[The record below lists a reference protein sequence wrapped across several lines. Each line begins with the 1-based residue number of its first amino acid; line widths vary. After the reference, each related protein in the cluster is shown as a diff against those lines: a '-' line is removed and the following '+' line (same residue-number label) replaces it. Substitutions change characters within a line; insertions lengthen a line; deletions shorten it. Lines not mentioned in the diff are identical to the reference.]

1 MLDQKIN
8 EQLGLLQNELR
19 RLKTATD
26 YIDGAKE
33 NSVSIIAELEKV
45 QQNYAVYTD
54 KIFNLYKQYVADLK
68 QNTEI
73 QINDGVLKFETTG
86 NKIDAA
92 NKEKLVETKRL
103 LEQYK
108 KIVEATDSL
117 VKTLE
122 SVDFPARLSSVD
134 TNIKAV
140 NSALNEA
147 KQSIEKK
154 AADNQNLIIQ
164 RLELQDKKAIDNQNL
179 ITQRLELQDKKAID
193 NQNLIIQRLELQ
205 DKKAIDNQNLITQR
219 LNFQDKEAIDNQNLI
234 IQRLELQDKEIKL
247 LKTILFV
254 VCGLIAAGTMLIF
267 FKP

>member
-1 MLDQKIN
+1 MLDQEIN
-8 EQLGLLQNELR
+8 EQLGHLQNELK
-19 RLKTATD
+19 RLKTVTD

-33 NSVSIIAELEKV
+33 NSISIITELEKV

-54 KIFNLYKQYVADLK
+54 KIFNLYKQYVTALK

-86 NKIDAA
+86 NKIDTT

-108 KIVEATDSL
+108 TVVEATDCL

-122 SVDFPARLSSVD
+122 SVDFPTRLSTID

-140 NSALNEA
+140 NSGLNEA
-147 KQSIEKK
+147 KQSLEKN
-154 AADNQNLIIQ
+154 ATANLTAIIQ
-164 RLELQDKKAIDNQNL
+164 RLD
-179 ITQRLELQDKKAID
+179 
-193 NQNLIIQRLELQ
+193 
-205 DKKAIDNQNLITQR
+205 
-219 LNFQDKEAIDNQNLI
+219 
-234 IQRLELQDKEIKL
+234 LQDKEIKS

-254 VCGLIAAGTMLIF
+254 ICGLIVIGIIAIF
-267 FKP
+267 ILK

>member
-1 MLDQKIN
+1 MLDQQIN
-8 EQLGLLQNELR
+8 EQLGLLQKELTK
-19 RLKTATD
+19 LKTVTD

-33 NSVSIIAELEKV
+33 NSISIIVELEKV

-54 KIFNLYKQYVADLK
+54 KIFNLYKQYVTDLK

-86 NKIDAA
+86 NKIDTT

-108 KIVEATDSL
+108 KIVEATDNL

-122 SVDFPARLSSVD
+122 SVDFPTRLSTID

-147 KQSIEKK
+147 KQSIEKN
-154 AADNQNLIIQ
+154 ATDNQTIIIK
-164 RLELQDKKAIDNQNL
+164 RID
-179 ITQRLELQDKKAID
+179 I
-193 NQNLIIQRLELQ
+193 
-205 DKKAIDNQNLITQR
+205 
-219 LNFQDKEAIDNQNLI
+219 
-234 IQRLELQDKEIKL
+234 QDKEIKT

-254 VCGLIAAGTMLIF
+254 ICGLVIIGTVATILVL
-267 FKP
+267 K

>member
-1 MLDQKIN
+1 MLDQEIN
-8 EQLGLLQNELR
+8 EQLGHLQNELK
-19 RLKTATD
+19 RLKTVTD

-33 NSVSIIAELEKV
+33 NSISIITELEKV

-54 KIFNLYKQYVADLK
+54 KIFNLYKQYVTDLK

-86 NKIDAA
+86 NKIDTT

-122 SVDFPARLSSVD
+122 SVDFPTRLSSID

-147 KQSIEKK
+147 KLSIEKN
-154 AADNQNLIIQ
+154 ATANQTAIIQ
-164 RLELQDKKAIDNQNL
+164 RLD
-179 ITQRLELQDKKAID
+179 
-193 NQNLIIQRLELQ
+193 
-205 DKKAIDNQNLITQR
+205 
-219 LNFQDKEAIDNQNLI
+219 
-234 IQRLELQDKEIKL
+234 LQDKEIKS

-254 VCGLIAAGTMLIF
+254 ICGLIVIGTIATIF
-267 FKP
+267 VLK

>member
-1 MLDQKIN
+1 MLDQQIN
-8 EQLGLLQNELR
+8 EQLGLLQKELTK
-19 RLKTATD
+19 LKTVTD

-33 NSVSIIAELEKV
+33 NSISIIVELEKV

-54 KIFNLYKQYVADLK
+54 KIFNLYKQYVTDLK

-86 NKIDAA
+86 NKIDTT

-108 KIVEATDSL
+108 QIVEATDNL

-122 SVDFPARLSSVD
+122 SVDFPTRLSTID

-147 KQSIEKK
+147 KQSIEKN
-154 AADNQNLIIQ
+154 ATDNQAIIIK
-164 RLELQDKKAIDNQNL
+164 RLDI
-179 ITQRLELQDKKAID
+179 
-193 NQNLIIQRLELQ
+193 
-205 DKKAIDNQNLITQR
+205 
-219 LNFQDKEAIDNQNLI
+219 
-234 IQRLELQDKEIKL
+234 QDKEIKS
-247 LKTILFV
+247 LKTILFII
-254 VCGLIAAGTMLIF
+254 CGLIVMGILVNKF
-267 FKP
+267 F

>member
-1 MLDQKIN
+1 MLDQQIN
-8 EQLGLLQNELR
+8 EQLGLLQKELSK
-19 RLKTATD
+19 LKTVTD

-33 NSVSIIAELEKV
+33 NSISIIVELEKV

-54 KIFNLYKQYVADLK
+54 KIFNLYKQYVTDLK

-86 NKIDAA
+86 NKIDTT

-122 SVDFPARLSSVD
+122 AVDFPTRLSTID
-134 TNIKAV
+134 KNLQAV

-147 KQSIEKK
+147 KQSIENKQSE
-154 AADNQNLIIQ
+154 NQNILLQ
-164 RLELQDKKAIDNQNL
+164 RLD
-179 ITQRLELQDKKAID
+179 T
-193 NQNLIIQRLELQ
+193 
-205 DKKAIDNQNLITQR
+205 
-219 LNFQDKEAIDNQNLI
+219 
-234 IQRLELQDKEIKL
+234 QDKEIKL
-247 LKTILFV
+247 LKTVLFII
-254 VCGLIAAGTMLIF
+254 CGLIVIGTVATIF
-267 FKP
+267 ALK

>member
-1 MLDQKIN
+1 MLDQQIN
-8 EQLGLLQNELR
+8 EQLGLLQKELSK
-19 RLKTATD
+19 LKTVTD

-33 NSVSIIAELEKV
+33 NSISIIVELEKV

-54 KIFNLYKQYVADLK
+54 KIFNLYKQYVTDLK

-86 NKIDAA
+86 NKIDTT

-108 KIVEATDSL
+108 KIVEATDNL

-122 SVDFPARLSSVD
+122 SVDFPTRLSTID

-147 KQSIEKK
+147 KQSIEKN
-154 AADNQNLIIQ
+154 AIANQTIIIQ
-164 RLELQDKKAIDNQNL
+164 RLD
-179 ITQRLELQDKKAID
+179 
-193 NQNLIIQRLELQ
+193 
-205 DKKAIDNQNLITQR
+205 
-219 LNFQDKEAIDNQNLI
+219 
-234 IQRLELQDKEIKL
+234 LQDKEIKT

-254 VCGLIAAGTMLIF
+254 ICGLIIIGTVATILVL
-267 FKP
+267 K

>member
-1 MLDQKIN
+1 MLDQQIN
-8 EQLGLLQNELR
+8 EQLGLLQKELSK
-19 RLKTATD
+19 LKTVTD
-26 YIDGAKE
+26 YIDGAKK
-33 NSVSIIAELEKV
+33 NSVSIIVELEKV

-54 KIFNLYKQYVADLK
+54 KIFNLYKQYVTDLK

-86 NKIDAA
+86 NKIDTT

-108 KIVEATDSL
+108 KIVEATDNL

-122 SVDFPARLSSVD
+122 SVDFPTRLSTID

-147 KQSIEKK
+147 KKSIEKN
-154 AADNQNLIIQ
+154 ATDNQTIIIQ
-164 RLELQDKKAIDNQNL
+164 RLD
-179 ITQRLELQDKKAID
+179 
-193 NQNLIIQRLELQ
+193 
-205 DKKAIDNQNLITQR
+205 
-219 LNFQDKEAIDNQNLI
+219 
-234 IQRLELQDKEIKL
+234 LQDKEIKT

-254 VCGLIAAGTMLIF
+254 ICGLIIIGTVATILVL
-267 FKP
+267 K

>member
-1 MLDQKIN
+1 MLDQQIN
-8 EQLGLLQNELR
+8 EQLGLLQKELSK
-19 RLKTATD
+19 LKTVTD

-33 NSVSIIAELEKV
+33 NSISIIVELEKV

-54 KIFNLYKQYVADLK
+54 KIFNLYKQYVTDLK

-86 NKIDAA
+86 NKIDTT

-108 KIVEATDSL
+108 KIVEATDNL

-122 SVDFPARLSSVD
+122 SVDFPTRLSTID

-140 NSALNEA
+140 NEALNEA
-147 KQSIEKK
+147 KQSIENN
-154 AADNQNLIIQ
+154 ATDNQAIIIQ
-164 RLELQDKKAIDNQNL
+164 RLD
-179 ITQRLELQDKKAID
+179 
-193 NQNLIIQRLELQ
+193 
-205 DKKAIDNQNLITQR
+205 
-219 LNFQDKEAIDNQNLI
+219 
-234 IQRLELQDKEIKL
+234 LQDKEIKT

-254 VCGLIAAGTMLIF
+254 ICGLIIIGTVATILVL
-267 FKP
+267 K

>member
-1 MLDQKIN
+1 MLDQQIN
-8 EQLGLLQNELR
+8 EQLGLLQKELS
-19 RLKTATD
+19 RLKTVTD

-33 NSVSIIAELEKV
+33 NSISIIVELEKV

-54 KIFNLYKQYVADLK
+54 KIFNLYKQYVTDLK

-73 QINDGVLKFETTG
+73 QIKDGVLNFETTG
-86 NKIDAA
+86 NKIDTT

-108 KIVEATDSL
+108 KIVEATDNL

-122 SVDFPARLSSVD
+122 SVDFPTRLSIID
-134 TNIKAV
+134 TNIKSV

-154 AADNQNLIIQ
+154 VTDNQTNIIQ
-164 RLELQDKKAIDNQNL
+164 RLD
-179 ITQRLELQDKKAID
+179 
-193 NQNLIIQRLELQ
+193 
-205 DKKAIDNQNLITQR
+205 
-219 LNFQDKEAIDNQNLI
+219 
-234 IQRLELQDKEIKL
+234 LQDKEIKT

-254 VCGLIAAGTMLIF
+254 ICGLIIIGTVATILTL
-267 FKP
+267 K

>member
-1 MLDQKIN
+1 MLDQQIN
-8 EQLGLLQNELR
+8 EQLGLLQKELTK
-19 RLKTATD
+19 LKTVTD

-33 NSVSIIAELEKV
+33 NSISIIVELEKV

-54 KIFNLYKQYVADLK
+54 KIFNLYKQYVTDLK

-86 NKIDAA
+86 NKIDTT

-108 KIVEATDSL
+108 KIVEATDNL

-122 SVDFPARLSSVD
+122 SVDFPTRLSTID

-140 NSALNEA
+140 NSTLNEA
-147 KQSIEKK
+147 KQSIEKN
-154 AADNQNLIIQ
+154 ATDNQAIIIQ
-164 RLELQDKKAIDNQNL
+164 RLD
-179 ITQRLELQDKKAID
+179 
-193 NQNLIIQRLELQ
+193 
-205 DKKAIDNQNLITQR
+205 
-219 LNFQDKEAIDNQNLI
+219 
-234 IQRLELQDKEIKL
+234 LQDKEIKT

-254 VCGLIAAGTMLIF
+254 ICGLIIIGTVATILVL
-267 FKP
+267 K